1 MSQLQV
7 GGIVLGVTLGAMLIL
22 YKLTEAKDY
31 MADART
37 NDEQRSDN
45 QRLAGIRERE
55 RSGSFDFGGTRRKR
69 GVKRTK
75 RR

>member
-31 MADART
+31 MADARSE
-37 NDEQRSDN
+37 NQQQIDN
-45 QRLAGIRERE
+45 QRLAYIRNEE
-55 RSGSFDFGGTRRKR
+55 QKSGGTRRKR